1 MTYNIRMP
9 PKSVKLQS
17 RKKKTHVRKGG
28 GQSRKEGNKASRK
41 NRLSN
46 PRNKRIVR
54 KDSIRKLK
62 GGSDEQSELIQAQ
75 NNMLN
80 VMSQLTVALENQAR
94 LGIELEQAM
103 ETYNNIKTNYST
115 CDSK

>member
-17 RKKKTHVRKGG
+17 RKKKTHTQSRKGR
-28 GQSRKEGNKASRK
+28 GQSRKGGNKASRK

-75 NNMLN
+75 YLIFG
-80 VMSQLTVALENQAR
+80 QR
-94 LGIELEQAM
+94 
-103 ETYNNIKTNYST
+103 
-115 CDSK
+115 